1 MPYKILKSGSGYKVK
16 NTNTKKNTSKKPMT
30 KSNAKKQKSLLDK
43 KYK

>member
-1 MPYKILKSGSGYKVK
+1 MPYKIMKIKNGYKVK
-16 NTNTKKNTSKKPMT
+16 NTNTNKNTSKKPMT

>member
-1 MPYKILKSGSGYKVK
+1 MPYKILKIKNGYKVK
-16 NTNTKKNTSKKPMT
+16 NTNTNKNTSKKPMT

>member
-16 NTNTKKNTSKKPMT
+16 NTNTNKNTSKKPMT